1 MSKSV
6 SDSELIDP
14 AGIPGAAQ
22 DKKLT
27 PEAARALIEAAE
39 RRKARAAAGEELDAP
54 AEATGEIGG
63 PGGLDPTRYND
74 WERKGRAIDFS

>member
-1 MSKSV
+1 MSKSA

-27 PEAARALIEAAE
+27 PEAARALMEAAE
-39 RRKARAAAGEELDAP
+39 RRKARAAAGEEVDPP
-54 AEATGEIGG
+54 AETGG
-63 PGGLDPTRYND
+63 PGGPEPTRYND